1 MRHRRAVA
9 KLGRKASSRRA
20 LRRSLVQALFR
31 HERIVTTVAR
41 AKAIRPFAERLVTLA
56 KPAKQ
61 TNAVTRLHHMRH
73 ALAFLQDK
81 ELVRKL
87 FEKIGPRFADRPGGY
102 TRILRLGGAR
112 CAGEAQWAAN
122 RLGDNGPRALFEFV
136 VRETEEAAPSGKPGA
151 KGEKGAAPAGKKES
165 KKAKAG
171 AK

>member
-1 MRHRRAVA
+1 MRHLKAVA

-41 AKAIRPFAERLVTLA
+41 AKALRPFAERLVTLA
-56 KPAKQ
+56 KPGKQ
-61 TNAVTRLHHMRH
+61 TNAVVRLHHMRH

-102 TRILRLGGAR
+102 TRILRLGGSR
-112 CAGEAQWAAN
+112 MAGEAQWAAN

-136 VRETEEAAPSGKPGA
+136 VRETEDAAPAGKPSG
-151 KGEKGAAPAGKKES
+151 KGEKGAQPAKKE
-165 KKAKAG
+165 KAKAKAA